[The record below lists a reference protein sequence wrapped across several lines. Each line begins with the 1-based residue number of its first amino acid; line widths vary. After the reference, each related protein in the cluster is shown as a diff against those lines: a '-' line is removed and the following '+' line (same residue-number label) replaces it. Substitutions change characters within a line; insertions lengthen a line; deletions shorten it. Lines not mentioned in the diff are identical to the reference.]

1 MNFLNSLLIGSAEWS
16 QGLWTVG
23 PLDEGGG
30 AKQGLQGLDAGQGMP
45 KMDAGWNSGHRR
57 PSKPGRMG
65 KAFCPKKL
73 IWRPLQAMG

>member
-30 AKQGLQGLDAGQGMP
+30 AEWGPRGAWILDRGCPRRMQVGIPGTGGQPSPGAWGKLSAP
-45 KMDAGWNSGHRR
+45 GNSFGG
-57 PSKPGRMG
+57 PSR
-65 KAFCPKKL
+65 
-73 IWRPLQAMG
+73 